1 MGLLRSQRQRRHPR
15 LPVICKISKLACD
28 FLVADAAIGGTIFGC
43 CQRTLL
49 ELDDVGR
56 RMRDN
61 TPTIDLLR
69 PRQ

>member
-1 MGLLRSQRQRRHPR
+1 MSL
-15 LPVICKISKLACD
+15 SKLACD